1 MEQQK
6 LPNGTLIIVL
16 GIFGYLCCCFAGLGI
31 IPSGIAFFL
40 AKKSEKLYAAD
51 PDLYDN
57 FSQIKTGKIVA
68 LIALI
73 LNVLMIARIIYVI
86 ATVGWD
92 EMQEEFMRGWNE
104 AMEAQGQ

>member
-16 GIFGYLCCCFAGLGI
+16 GIFGYLCCCFAGFGI
-31 IPSGIAFFL
+31 IPSGIAFYL
-40 AKKSEKLYAAD
+40 AQKSEKIYAEN

-57 FSQIKTGKIVA
+57 ASQIKTGKIVS

-73 LNVLMIARIIYVI
+73 LNILMVFRIIYVI
-86 ATVGWD
+86 ATVGWG
-92 EMQEEFMRGWNE
+92 EMSDEFMRAFEE

>member
-16 GIFGYLCCCFAGLGI
+16 GILGYLCCCPTGLGI
-31 IPSGIAFFL
+31 IPSGIAFFQ
-40 AKKSEKLYAAD
+40 ARKSEKMYAAN
-51 PDLYDN
+51 PELYDN
-57 FSQIKTGKIVA
+57 MSQIKMGKIIA

-73 LNVLMIARIIYVI
+73 LNILWILRVIYVI

-92 EMQEEFMRGWNE
+92 EMQEEFMRGWDE

>member
-31 IPSGIAFFL
+31 IPSAIAFYL
-40 AKKSEKLYAAD
+40 AQKSEAMYKEN
-51 PDLYDN
+51 PELYDN
-57 FSQIKTGKIVA
+57 YSQIKTGKIVA

-73 LNVLMIARIIYVI
+73 LCALMVVRVIYVL
-86 ATVGWD
+86 TTGDWD
-92 EMQEEFMRGWNE
+92 AMMEQSREIMEQYGIEE
-104 AMEAQGQ
+104 

>member
-31 IPSGIAFFL
+31 IPSAIAFYL
-40 AKKSEKLYAAD
+40 ALKSEAIYKEN
-51 PDLYDN
+51 PELYDN
-57 FSQIKTGKIVA
+57 YSQIKTGKIVA

-73 LNVLMIARIIYVI
+73 LSAIMVIRFVYVL
-86 ATVGWD
+86 TTSDWD
-92 EMQEEFMRGWNE
+92 AMMEQSRELMEQWGIEE
-104 AMEAQGQ
+104 